1 MYHVRSL
8 FIHHDHHH
16 HDHYHH
22 HHHHRHHHHHHH
34 HHHHRHHKKIRI
46 ISIKFQQQRR
56 ADPTMV
62 IIPVIISYHIMSY
75 HVMSCHLIII
85 IIIIIIIITII
96 IITIIFIHSHLHRQP
111 NIETTQW
118 RWGTFRTSSKLSFLF
133 LSCCSRR
140 KESPRRRVLADHWR
154 DCKYMGVS
162 SPMTL
167 DI

>member
-1 MYHVRSL
+1 MIIIIMITTIIIITVITKNQNHFHQVPAAPRFARRRGGSTDTPNGARTQPWQSSL
-8 FIHHDHHH
+8 
-16 HDHYHH
+16 
-22 HHHHRHHHHHHH
+22 
-34 HHHHRHHKKIRI
+34 
-46 ISIKFQQQRR
+46 S
-56 ADPTMV
+56 
-62 IIPVIISYHIMSY
+62 SYHIISY
-75 HVMSCHLIII
+75 HVMSCHVIII
-85 IIIIIIIITII
+85 IIIFIIIITII
-96 IITIIFIHSHLHRQP
+96 IITIIFIHSHVHRQP
-111 NIETTQW
+111 KIETTQW